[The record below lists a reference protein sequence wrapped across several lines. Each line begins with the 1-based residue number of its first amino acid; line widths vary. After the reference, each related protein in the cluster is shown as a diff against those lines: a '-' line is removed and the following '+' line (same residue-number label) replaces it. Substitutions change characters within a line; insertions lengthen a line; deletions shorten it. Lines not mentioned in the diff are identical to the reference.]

1 MRQTKSLSRRQR
13 AVIEDLFTSELEEQA
28 VLEKHHVSP
37 TLYHRWLADER
48 FMEQFEQRI
57 AQAYRTGR
65 IILARYATLAATRLV
80 ELTDCE
86 KEETARKACLDIISL
101 HSPASVP
108 SAPATGDPKDP
119 EATLPPEVASRLLAA
134 LADKDGE
141 PATASGQTKPTD
153 GESA

>member
-1 MRQTKSLSRRQR
+1 MRQTRNLTKRQR

-37 TLYHRWLADER
+37 SLYHQWLANDRFLER
-48 FMEQFEQRI
+48 FEQRI

-101 HSPASVP
+101 HNPAPIQASRVAEDQTDSATALSPE
-108 SAPATGDPKDP
+108 T
-119 EATLPPEVASRLLAA
+119 ASRLLAA
-134 LADKDGE
+134 LAAQPDDKRST
-141 PATASGQTKPTD
+141 PQ
-153 GESA
+153 